1 MERKQ
6 FTKCSKSEAT
16 FTTVKQSKGNIL
28 ILHKMIGECQL
39 QRFGKKMVLRH
50 KTKLIENSFKLLDVT
65 GNKFLLS
72 KHVKILYLNSFYS
85 DVLNMNNIIAQYF
98 LCGQMN

>member
-1 MERKQ
+1 MSASTFRQKME
-6 FTKCSKSEAT
+6 
-16 FTTVKQSKGNIL
+16 
-28 ILHKMIGECQL
+28 L
-39 QRFGKKMVLRH
+39 QH

-65 GNKFLLS
+65 GNKFLLL
-72 KHVKILYLNSFYS
+72 KHVKILYLDSFYS